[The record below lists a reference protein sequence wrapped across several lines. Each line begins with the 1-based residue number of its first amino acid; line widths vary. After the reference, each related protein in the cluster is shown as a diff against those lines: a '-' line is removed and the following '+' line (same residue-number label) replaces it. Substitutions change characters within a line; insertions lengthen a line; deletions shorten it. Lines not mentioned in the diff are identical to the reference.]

1 MSQEACVSDSNRGFE
16 LEGERLVNRYLAQPQ
31 KQPFRSRGSE
41 RQTGLG
47 QPGTVDGQGQV
58 WVAPGRLGFVQVISL
73 GGPLGQFTSSV
84 CSGEEEL
91 DHLP

>member
-16 LEGERLVNRYLAQPQ
+16 LEGEGLVNRYLA
-31 KQPFRSRGSE
+31 RSRGSD

-58 WVAPGRLGFVQVISL
+58 WVAPGRLGFVHVISL
-73 GGPLGQFTSSV
+73 GGPLGQFTSLV

-91 DHLP
+91 AHLP